1 MTCLSALLATGCGS
15 FKLDAKFDAAI
26 KKIFRPRRTPQ
37 QQMLIAVSSSDADL
51 RRDALVRVAES
62 KQHDASWAVKGMTA
76 IATLE
81 TDPHTRCVAIRG
93 LARSGDA
100 GVCATMLKILN
111 HEQHPPQEIRPPDR
125 LTSWEATAA
134 LADLSAGG
142 GVPDDHAEA
151 VRTTLIQ
158 RLRAD
163 SERHTRIAAA
173 RGLGYYPAD
182 ETVKA
187 LIEGLRDADFA
198 TVRGCEDS
206 LIRLTGHSGNCIPYE
221 WEVWYK
227 QNSDDLFANAGVVPE
242 SRRLPYDNK
251 WEKAVYKTKRFFA
264 GLFPAKKQQ

>member
-1 MTCLSALLATGCGS
+1 MTCLSALLATGCAS
-15 FKLDAKFDAAI
+15 FKIDAKLDAAI

-51 RRDALVRVAES
+51 RRNALVRVAES
-62 KQHDASWAVKGMTA
+62 KQYDAVWAVKGMTA

-81 TDPHTRCVAIRG
+81 SDPHTRCVAIRG
-93 LARSGDA
+93 LARSGGA

-111 HEQHPPQEIRPPDR
+111 HEQHPPEEIRPPDR
-125 LTSWEATAA
+125 LTSWEATVA

-142 GVPDDHAEA
+142 DVPDDHAEA

-158 RLRAD
+158 RLRTD

-187 LIEGLRDADFA
+187 LIEGLRDTDFA

-206 LIRLTGHSGNCIPYE
+206 LIRLTGHTGNCIPYE

-227 QNSDDLFANAGVVPE
+227 EHSDDLFANAGAVLE

-251 WEKAVYKTKRFFA
+251 WEKAVYEAKRFFG
-264 GLFPAKKQQ
+264 GLFPGKKQQ